1 MAIEGQ
7 RVGFGTPRKSGIKGG
22 MVGVLFL
29 SDIGDEG
36 LGKRFI
42 LFSGWIKG
50 KRTMEY

>member
-7 RVGFGTPRKSGIKGG
+7 WVVFGTPQKSGIKGG

-50 KRTMEY
+50 KWTMEY